1 MTAMDISRVL
11 ATSTTRNAEQ
21 SSYSYISAAP
31 SVRIMS
37 AIGRIFM
44 QFSSETTHRRSRQ
57 YQWVRLLPSPQIHV
71 LFLLHTEFDENGS

>member
-1 MTAMDISRVL
+1 
-11 ATSTTRNAEQ
+11 
-21 SSYSYISAAP
+21 
-31 SVRIMS
+31 MS